1 MSVISGADAG
11 AEDGTGDVSELWGH
25 CGGAAGVPERKVK
38 TKAQAPPSL
47 WPLELS
53 HFRRSQRLCAPPP
66 LA

>member
-1 MSVISGADAG
+1 MIAGADAG

-38 TKAQAPPSL
+38 PKTQAQPSL
-47 WPLELS
+47 WPFEFS
-53 HFRRSQRLCAPPP
+53 HFRLSQWLCAPPP